1 MARCSARDDRKYN
14 LCCSHGFYNNRNCKG
29 GNLVKIQPKENYRCV
44 VYSKPPLD
52 KTKTYVADIA
62 TNQPNYKEQGLIFC
76 NGFLL
81 NKNEYILKESKDATS

>member
-1 MARCSARDDRKYN
+1 MKVFRIKASCD
-14 LCCSHGFYNNRNCKG
+14 
-29 GNLVKIQPKENYRCV
+29 LVKIQPKENYRCA

-62 TNQPNYKEQGLIFC
+62 TNQPNYEEQGLIFC

-81 NKNEYILKESKDATS
+81 NKNEYILKENEDE